1 MATAYEITEIVFMLA
16 IVFSMIKVLDFYGIA
31 MEEYAIYLTFYLFI
45 LFSKFVL
52 PSKIAPI

>member
-16 IVFSMIKVLDFYGIA
+16 IVFSIIKVMDFYGIA
-31 MEEYAIYLTFYLFI
+31 MEEYAIYVTFYLFI

>member
-1 MATAYEITEIVFMLA
+1 MATAYEITEIVFVLA
-16 IVFSMIKVLDFYGIA
+16 IVFSIIKVMDFYGIA

-45 LFSKFVL
+45 LFTKFVL

>member
-1 MATAYEITEIVFMLA
+1 MATAYEITELVFMLA
-16 IVFSMIKVLDFYGIA
+16 IVFSIIKVMDFYGIA
-31 MEEYAIYLTFYLFI
+31 MEEYAIYVTFYLFI

>member
-1 MATAYEITEIVFMLA
+1 MATAYEITELVFMLA
-16 IVFSMIKVLDFYGIA
+16 IVFSIIKVMDFYGIA

>member
-16 IVFSMIKVLDFYGIA
+16 IVFSIIKVLDFYGIA
-31 MEEYAIYLTFYLFI
+31 MEEYAIYVTFYLFI
-45 LFSKFVL
+45 LFTKFVL